1 MSFPT
6 KTGNQIDDTLK
17 NGNQG
22 NILKTKSWWNPELQA
37 IVWRKNCYFL
47 CISRLLWNRY
57 SGLRMDKAWYQ
68 IRCSS
73 CYGGVHPIRSDL
85 HGQLRIS
92 VPRSPNMI
100 VNRSILP
107 NSLFRSTRGISF
119 PNSRNRSGM
128 NRKHNSICFRC
139 LGWGTLSCLFSS
151 LSGFSSESALPS

>member
-1 MSFPT
+1 MGGVINICWKWVVVGNGWSDQYLLEMSSCW
-6 KTGNQIDDTLK
+6 K
-17 NGNQG
+17 
-22 NILKTKSWWNPELQA
+22 WVEEEL
-37 IVWRKNCYFL
+37 CFL

-57 SGLRMDKAWYQ
+57 SGLRMEKAWYQ